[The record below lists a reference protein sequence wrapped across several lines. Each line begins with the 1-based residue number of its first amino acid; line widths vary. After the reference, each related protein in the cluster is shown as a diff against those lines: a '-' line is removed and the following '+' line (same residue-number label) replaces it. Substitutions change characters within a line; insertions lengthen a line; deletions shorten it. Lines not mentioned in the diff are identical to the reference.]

1 MILALGGA
9 MVQIVEKIR
18 KKKKIAKQKEFSILY
33 DFADLYC
40 LD

>member
-1 MILALGGA
+1 

-18 KKKKIAKQKEFSILY
+18 KKKKISKQKEFPILY
-33 DFADLYC
+33 DFGDLYC